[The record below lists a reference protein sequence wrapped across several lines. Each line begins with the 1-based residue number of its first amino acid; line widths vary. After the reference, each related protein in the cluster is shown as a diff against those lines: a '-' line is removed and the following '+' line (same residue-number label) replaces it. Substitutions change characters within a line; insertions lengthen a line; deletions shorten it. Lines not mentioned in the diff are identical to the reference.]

1 MEPQIDPNYVN
12 NFIPAIISLI
22 ITGLASVIIGVYFE
36 KFRNK
41 MVLLKYNIFF
51 QPLATTSK
59 TDYWG
64 EISVYYEKRIIN
76 HLNFVTIILKNDSNN
91 DLDNINVDT
100 WVDNQSQFLAVRG
113 NYDQTGNSVL
123 LENNYYKY
131 YTDVVNRNMEDVE
144 ANKDNPDYLTPPH
157 LMNEIQEVMGNKKFH
172 LPVFNR
178 KTSITLN
185 LLIENFEGRKPEVS
199 ISVLH
204 KSVKLI
210 LETDKEI
217 ERKEATKF
225 TVIIGIIIYTIGLF
239 VIYKYFPI
247 PTQTYWIFTCLG
259 LTYGAFGFL
268 LYKSGRFIK
277 RFFW

>member
-1 MEPQIDPNYVN
+1 MDPQIDPSYFT
-12 NFIPAIISLI
+12 NFFPAIISLI
-22 ITGLASVIIGVYFE
+22 ITGLASVVIGIYFE

-41 MVLLKYNIFF
+41 IIFLKYKVFF

-76 HLNFVTIILKNDSNN
+76 HLNFVTITLKNDSNN
-91 DLDNINVDT
+91 DLENIDVDT

-113 NYDQTGNSVL
+113 NYDQTGNSIL
-123 LENNYYKY
+123 LESGYFNYYK
-131 YTDVVNRNMEDVE
+131 DVLDRNLQDVE
-144 ANKDNPDYLTPPH
+144 AEKDNPDHVTPPQ
-157 LMNEIQEVMGNKKFH
+157 LMNEIQAVMGNKKFH

-185 LLIENFEGRKPEVS
+185 LLIENFQGRKPEVS
-199 ISVLH
+199 VSVLH

-217 ERKEATKF
+217 ERKQTTKW
-225 TVIIGIIIYTIGLF
+225 TVIIGMIIYAIGLL

-247 PTQTYWIFTCLG
+247 SKQAYWTFAALG
-259 LTYGAFGFL
+259 LTYSSIGFL
-268 LYKSGRFIK
+268 IYKSGRFIK